1 MSALVISPDRD
12 ALPGSEPASS
22 PGRLSLLASSLDR
35 MMLLMDCDIMV
46 LINPQYMF
54 LMSATL
60 TVFGPSEYL
69 WHHRFGRLPKFSLYL
84 LPIERRDM
92 SLIDDK

>member
-1 MSALVISPDRD
+1 VSALVISPDRD

-46 LINPQYMF
+46 LINRQYRVG
-54 LMSATL
+54 S
-60 TVFGPSEYL
+60 V
-69 WHHRFGRLPKFSLYL
+69 L
-84 LPIERRDM
+84 LQLVTFD
-92 SLIDDK
+92 